1 MVLFNK
7 TLYDYCLSALNAYL
21 VFLQRN
27 DYRQKN
33 DFPNHLLLR
42 PFSLI
47 LKYSV
52 YLSIKTMGTIR
63 QRLVTLTRTS

>member
-1 MVLFNK
+1 MVLLNK
-7 TLYDYCLSALNAYL
+7 ILYDHYLSALNAYL

-42 PFSLI
+42 PFS
-47 LKYSV
+47 V
-52 YLSIKTMGTIR
+52 WRQLSCPVR
-63 QRLVTLTRTS
+63 VNYPVRFLVKN

>member
-33 DFPNHLLLR
+33 DLPNNILLC
-42 PFSLI
+42 
-47 LKYSV
+47 
-52 YLSIKTMGTIR
+52 
-63 QRLVTLTRTS
+63 Q